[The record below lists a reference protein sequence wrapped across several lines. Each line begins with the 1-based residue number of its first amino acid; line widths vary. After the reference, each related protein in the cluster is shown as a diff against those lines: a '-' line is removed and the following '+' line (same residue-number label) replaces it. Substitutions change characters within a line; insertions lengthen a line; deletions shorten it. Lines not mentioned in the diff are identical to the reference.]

1 MQHKDA
7 DIVCT
12 LLNISRHS
20 YYTLSLFKIQHVFY
34 NNFKP
39 GVITPSISQPG
50 QRAHENLSRG
60 RGRSEKKKKKKDFSA
75 RHASRHLAQRL
86 GEREREKKYSTR
98 HAGIRLAQRLKIHR
112 ETRLEH
118 SPQQRLKDN
127 TTKTVYSRTVTGRE
141 RKQKR
146 TIGFALGDG
155 RA

>member
-39 GVITPSISQPG
+39 GVITSSISQRG

-60 RGRSEKKKKKKDFSA
+60 RRRSEKQKNKNDYSA
-75 RHASRHLAQRL
+75 RHANRHLAQRL
-86 GEREREKKYSTR
+86 GEREKK
-98 HAGIRLAQRLKIHR
+98 
-112 ETRLEH
+112 
-118 SPQQRLKDN
+118 
-127 TTKTVYSRTVTGRE
+127 
-141 RKQKR
+141 
-146 TIGFALGDG
+146 
-155 RA
+155 